1 LHKLGWIM
9 PQGPEQEMSRVWL
22 PQMASFTTH
31 EMASNLSQDD
41 VVKYCQETGYVMEEL
56 TPSK

>member
-1 LHKLGWIM
+1 M